1 MMEWLD
7 PIQYDHAM
15 LVMYLE
21 ELEFRVK
28 RQIDSKEYG
37 SKKEYNQLV
46 GQLNIL
52 REILERVNG

>member
-7 PIQYDHAM
+7 PIQYDNAM